1 MQAEVVI
8 MITSKLGVIAGVAII
23 VAGCA
28 GHDDQDPT
36 ATSTAS
42 LESVSAVP
50 NADKTANATAPL
62 ELVEPPQ
69 VKADVYVRLVSPGI
83 SCEESC
89 TGDFWLQ
96 ELNRVALPRYVHKLD
111 FSALSKQALG
121 MVGGGGNGEV
131 VFRGEFSPAEAT
143 APIAPP
149 AKIATTFF
157 VNEAWRG
164 LPDVT
169 APPLDPYVTVET
181 FEGQLVA
188 HLLDGPWGRPIK
200 SVSTAGPLPA
210 WVDEAWLQTR
220 IMDHGAIVA
229 GRFDGWTLD
238 AAQVYLRLPDV
249 VGPCPFERF
258 AVHCDGDEVAT
269 YTMSDNLCLVFA
281 GCAKPGLCPLL
292 LARCEAGYD
301 LVSWASQ
308 PNACSASTC
317 EPAFISQ

>member
-1 MQAEVVI
+1 MHAQVGI
-8 MITSKLGVIAGVAII
+8 MITSKLGVIAGVAIV

-50 NADKTANATAPL
+50 NADKIANATAPL

-69 VKADVYVRLVSPGI
+69 VGGDVYVRLVSPGV
-83 SCEESC
+83 SCEETC
-89 TGDFWLQ
+89 TGDFWVQ
-96 ELNRVALPRYVHKLD
+96 ELNRVALPRYVRKLD

-121 MVGGGGNGEV
+121 MIGGGGDGEV
-131 VFRGEFSPAEAT
+131 IFRGEFGPTELVS

-149 AKIATTFF
+149 EKVPSTFF

-169 APPLDPYVTVET
+169 APLLDPYVTVET

-200 SVSTAGPLPA
+200 SVSTAGSLPA
-210 WVDEAWLQTR
+210 WVDAAWLTTR

-249 VGPCPFERF
+249 VGPCMMELF
-258 AVHCDGDEVAT
+258 AVHCGDEVAT
-269 YTMSDNLCLVFA
+269 YTMTDNLCLVFA
-281 GCAKPGLCPLL
+281 GCAKPGMCPLL
-292 LARCEAGYD
+292 LERCEAGYD
-301 LVSWASQ
+301 RVSWASQ
-308 PNACSASTC
+308 PNACQASTC
-317 EPAFISQ
+317 APAFMSQ

>member
-1 MQAEVVI
+1 
-8 MITSKLGVIAGVAII
+8 MITSKLGVIAGVAIV

-69 VKADVYVRLVSPGI
+69 VTADVYVRLVSPGV

-96 ELNRVALPRYVHKLD
+96 ELNLEALPRYVHKLD
-111 FSALSKQALG
+111 FSALPKLALG
-121 MVGGGGNGEV
+121 MVSGGGDGQV
-131 VFRGEFSPAEAT
+131 IFRGEFAPSGTSPA
-143 APIAPP
+143 PVAPP
-149 AKIATTFF
+149 GKVPSTFF
-157 VNEAWRG
+157 VLEAWRG
-164 LPDVT
+164 LPDVS
-169 APPLDPYVTVET
+169 APPLDPYATVET

-200 SVSTAGPLPA
+200 SVSTTGSLPA
-210 WVDEAWLQTR
+210 WVDAAWLTTR

-249 VGPCPFERF
+249 VGPCAMERF
-258 AVHCDGDEVAT
+258 AVHCDIGQVAT
-269 YTMSDNLCLVFA
+269 YTMTDNLCEVFA

-292 LARCEAGYD
+292 AERCEAGYD
-301 LVSWASQ
+301 LVSWTSQ
-308 PNACSASTC
+308 PDACQASTC